1 MKRGSALQEVR
12 AEAQD
17 LKIQKR
23 LQDTEEI
30 VNTNDAG
37 MRGTQEVRIT
47 YAGVIMYKR
56 TCG

>member
-12 AEAQD
+12 AAAQN

-37 MRGTQEVRIT
+37 MRGAQEVRIT